1 MPTLR
6 ERSAA
11 VMPPM
16 ALHDLPFGID
26 HAQGSWL
33 YTDDGRKLLD
43 FGSGIAVNNLGHKYP
58 SVVEAAKRQLD
69 KMTHCCHNLF
79 HYEVETALAER
90 LVGLMGGGYKVYFSN
105 SGAEAVEGAVKLAK
119 YATER
124 PAVIAFKGSFHG
136 RTLLCTSLT
145 ASNAGYR
152 KHYEGL
158 VPSIYFAEYP
168 KLFGS
173 PYPNEDGACPKAYF
187 TQFDDIFKRLVD
199 PYSVAAILME
209 PVQGEGGYVVPP
221 REWVQY
227 VREICDKYGIM
238 LIFDEVQTG
247 FGRTGNMFAWQTH
260 GVKPDIMSCAKGIA
274 NGLPL
279 SAVVGRAE
287 IMDKW
292 VAGAHGGTFGGNPV
306 ACAAALATI
315 DALEGGAIENGA
327 KMGQYFMEGLKK
339 IQHKY
344 PVIGDLRGL
353 GLMIGMELVQP
364 DGAPDRALTA
374 RVCACALDHGL
385 YLLSCGCDKNVVR
398 FIAPLTVSREEID
411 MALKILDVAFAEAM
425 ERK

>member
-1 MPTLR
+1 MSDLY

-11 VMPPM
+11 VMPPF
-16 ALHDLPFGID
+16 ALHKMPFGID
-26 HAQGSWL
+26 HASGSYL
-33 YTDDGRKLLD
+33 YTDDGRKILD
-43 FGSGIAVNNLGHKYP
+43 FGSGIAVNNLGHNYP
-58 SVVEAAKRQLD
+58 TVVKAAHEQLD
-69 KMTHCCHNLF
+69 KMVHCCHNLF
-79 HYEVETALAER
+79 HYEKETALAER
-90 LVGLMGGGYKVYFSN
+90 IVGLMGGGYKVYFSN

-124 PAVIAFKGSFHG
+124 PAIIAFKGSFHG
-136 RTLLCTSLT
+136 RTMMCTSLT
-145 ASNAGYR
+145 ASNSAYR

-168 KLFGS
+168 KLFGT
-173 PYPNEDGACPKAYF
+173 PYKMEDGKCPKQYI

-279 SAVVGRAE
+279 SAVVGKAE

-292 VAGAHGGTFGGNPV
+292 TAGAHGGTLHLFLWTRQRSITCP
-306 ACAAALATI
+306 
-315 DALEGGAIENGA
+315 
-327 KMGQYFMEGLKK
+327 
-339 IQHKY
+339 
-344 PVIGDLRGL
+344 PSR
-353 GLMIGMELVQP
+353 
-364 DGAPDRALTA
+364 
-374 RVCACALDHGL
+374 
-385 YLLSCGCDKNVVR
+385 R
-398 FIAPLTVSREEID
+398 FPLTQPAITSSI
-411 MALKILDVAFAEAM
+411 
-425 ERK
+425 

>member
-1 MPTLR
+1 MATLQ

-16 ALHDLPFGID
+16 ALHALPFGIS
-26 HAQGSWL
+26 HAQGRYL

-43 FGSGIAVNNLGHKYP
+43 FASGIAVNNLGHNYP
-58 SVVEAAKRQLD
+58 TVVQAAKEQLD
-69 KMTHCCHNLF
+69 KMVHCCHNLF

-105 SGAEAVEGAVKLAK
+105 SGAEAVEGAIKLAK

-124 PAVIAFKGSFHG
+124 PAIIAFKGSFHG
-136 RTLLCTSLT
+136 RTMLCTSLT
-145 ASNAGYR
+145 ASNSAYR

-168 KLFGS
+168 KLFGT
-173 PYPNEDGACPKAYF
+173 PYKMQDGACPKEYF
-187 TQFDDIFKRLVD
+187 TQFDDMFKRLID

-227 VREICDKYGIM
+227 VRKLCDKYGIL

-279 SAVVGRAE
+279 SAVIGKTE

-292 VAGAHGGTFGGNPV
+292 VAGAHGGTFGANPV
-306 ACAAALATI
+306 SCAAALATI
-315 DALEGGAIENGA
+315 DALENGVIMNGRL
-327 KMGQYFMEGLKK
+327 MGEYFMGELKTL
-339 IQHKY
+339 QEAY
-344 PVIGDLRGL
+344 PSIGEVRGL
-353 GLMIGMELVQP
+353 GLMIGMELVYP
-364 DGAPDRALTA
+364 DGSPNRELTSQIIAL
-374 RVCACALDHGL
+374 ALERGL
-385 YLLSCGCDKNVVR
+385 FLLSCGCDKNVLR
-398 FIAPLTVSREEID
+398 FIAPLTVTKEEID
-411 MALKILDVAFAEAM
+411 TAITILRQAFEETMSEA
-425 ERK
+425 

>member
-1 MPTLR
+1 MPTLK

-16 ALHDLPFGID
+16 ALHSLPFGID

-43 FGSGIAVNNLGHKYP
+43 FASGIAVDNLGHNYP
-58 SVVEAAKRQLD
+58 TVVAAAKDQID
-69 KMTHCCHNLF
+69 KMVHCCHNLF

-90 LVGLMGGGYKVYFSN
+90 IVGLMGGGYKVYFSN

-119 YATER
+119 YATQR

-136 RTLLCTSLT
+136 RTMMCTSLT
-145 ASNAGYR
+145 ASNSAYR
-152 KHYEGL
+152 KYYEGL
-158 VPSIYFAEYP
+158 LPSIYFAEYP

-173 PYPNEDGACPKAYF
+173 PYPSEDGACPKAYF

-227 VREICDKYGIM
+227 VREVCDKYGIM

-247 FGRTGNMFAWQTH
+247 FGRTGNMFAWQSH

-274 NGLPL
+274 NGFPL
-279 SAVVGRAE
+279 SAVVGRSDV
-287 IMDKW
+287 MDKW
-292 VAGAHGGTFGGNPV
+292 VAGAHGGTFGANPV
-306 ACAAALATI
+306 SCAAALATI

-327 KMGQYFMEGLKK
+327 KMGAYFMEGLKK
-339 IQHKY
+339 IQAKY
-344 PVIGDLRGL
+344 PVVGDLRGL
-353 GLMIGMELVQP
+353 GLMIGMELVKA
-364 DGAPDRALTA
+364 DGTPDRDLTA
-374 RVCACALDHGL
+374 KVIAHALEHNL
-385 YLLSCGCDKNVVR
+385 FLLSCGCDKNVVR
-398 FIAPLTVSREEID
+398 FIAPLTVSSEEID
-411 MALKILDVAFAEAM
+411 IALSVLDTAFAEALA
-425 ERK
+425 E

>member
-1 MPTLR
+1 MPTLK

-43 FGSGIAVNNLGHKYP
+43 FGSGIAVNNLGHNYP
-58 SVVEAAKRQLD
+58 SVVEAAKAQLD

-79 HYEVETALAER
+79 HYEAETALAER

-173 PYPNEDGACPKAYF
+173 PYPSEGGACPKAYF

-227 VREICDKYGIM
+227 VREICDKYRIM

-279 SAVVGRAE
+279 SAVVGRSE
-287 IMDKW
+287 IMDRW

-306 ACAAALATI
+306 SCAAALATI

-339 IQHKY
+339 IQDKY
-344 PVIGDLRGL
+344 PAIGDLRGL

-374 RVCACALDHGL
+374 KVCACALDHGL

-398 FIAPLTVSREEID
+398 FIAPLTVSGEEID
-411 MALKILDVAFAEAM
+411 TALEILDVAFAEAM
-425 ERK
+425 KKK

>member
-1 MPTLR
+1 MATLQ

-16 ALHDLPFGID
+16 ALHNLPFGISR
-26 HAQGSWL
+26 AQGSYL

-43 FGSGIAVNNLGHKYP
+43 FASGIAVNNLGHNYP
-58 SVVEAAKRQLD
+58 AVVKAAKEQMD
-69 KMTHCCHNLF
+69 QMVHCCHNLF

-119 YATER
+119 FATQR

-136 RTLLCTSLT
+136 RTMMCTSLT
-145 ASNAGYR
+145 ASNSAYR

-168 KLFGS
+168 KLFGT
-173 PYPNEDGACPKAYF
+173 PYAMQDGGCPKEYF
-187 TQFDDIFKRLVD
+187 TQFDDMFKHLID

-227 VREICDKYGIM
+227 VRELCDKYGIM

-279 SAVVGRAE
+279 SAVIGKAE
-287 IMDKW
+287 VMDRW
-292 VAGAHGGTFGGNPV
+292 TAGAHGGTFGANPV
-306 ACAAALATI
+306 SCAAALATI
-315 DALEGGAIENGA
+315 DALENGAILNGRQ
-327 KMGQYFMEGLKK
+327 MGEYFIGELKK
-339 IQHKY
+339 MQDCY
-344 PVIGDLRGL
+344 SCIGEVRGL
-353 GLMIGMELVQP
+353 GLMIGMELICP
-364 DGAPDRALTA
+364 DGSPNRELTSQVIAL
-374 RVCACALDHGL
+374 ALKRGL
-385 YLLSCGCDKNVVR
+385 FLLACGCDKNVVR
-398 FIAPLTVSREEID
+398 FIAPLTVTKDEID
-411 MALKILDVAFAEAM
+411 TALCILRQAFDEAVSAS
-425 ERK
+425 